1 MATEPIWL
9 LNNCREIRPLTIHL
23 YDLVGSDE
31 SRPFSPHCW
40 KSAMSLAHKG
50 LDFER
55 IPTAFTA
62 VPKIEDGVSKT
73 VPVIRDGERVVRDSF
88 DIAVYLDES
97 YPDRPDLLGG
107 AGGIALSRFVESWTM
122 ATIHPF
128 VGSVALMD
136 IHDRLSPDDQS
147 YFRSSREQRMGRRLE
162 DVAANRDQKIEGFL
176 KALAPLRMTLD
187 RQLFLGGE
195 SALFADYI
203 VFGAFQWLRVTCPMP
218 VLSADDPVS
227 AWFER
232 CLDLHGGIARDVP
245 PASDTISN

>member
-1 MATEPIWL
+1 MRSIRL
-9 LNNCREIRPLTIHL
+9 LNNCRDFRPLTIHL

-40 KSAMSLAHKG
+40 KTAMSLAHKG
-50 LDFER
+50 LNFER

-73 VPVIRDGERVVRDSF
+73 VPVIRDGGRVVRDSF
-88 DIAVYLDES
+88 DIAVYLDET
-97 YPDRPDLLGG
+97 YPDRPVLLGG
-107 AGGIALSRFVESWTM
+107 AGGIALSRFIESWTM

-128 VGSVALMD
+128 VGSAALMD
-136 IHDRLSPDDQS
+136 IYECLSPDDQS

-162 DVAANRDQKIEGFL
+162 DVVANRDEKIEGFL
-176 KALAPLRMTLD
+176 KTLAPLRMTLD
-187 RQLFLGGE
+187 RQLFLGGPTP
-195 SALFADYI
+195 LFADYI

-218 VLSADDPVS
+218 VMPVDDPVT

-232 CLDLHGGIARDVP
+232 CLDLHGGIAREVP
-245 PASDTISN
+245 AASGTISN